1 MNYDLANMI
10 ADLVGATQIKKWV
23 CYSGVPA
30 LHSAAEVVIKC
41 PSGLL
46 SAYFLA
52 IQSFSSW
59 PLPGAESWR
68 RRRRSS
74 CHAWIPHY

>member
-1 MNYDLANMI
+1 MI
-10 ADLVGATQIKKWV
+10 LDLVGATQIKNWV

-30 LHSAAEVVIKC
+30 LHSAEEIVIKC

-52 IQSFSSW
+52 LKNNPFSS
-59 PLPGAESWR
+59 LP
-68 RRRRSS
+68 
-74 CHAWIPHY
+74 CLV

>member
-1 MNYDLANMI
+1 MI
-10 ADLVGATQIKKWV
+10 LDLVGATQIKKWV

-41 PSGLL
+41 PAGLL

-52 IQSFSSW
+52 LKYLFHHC
-59 PLPGAESWR
+59 L
-68 RRRRSS
+68 S
-74 CHAWIPHY
+74 CLEQDLGEEVAS